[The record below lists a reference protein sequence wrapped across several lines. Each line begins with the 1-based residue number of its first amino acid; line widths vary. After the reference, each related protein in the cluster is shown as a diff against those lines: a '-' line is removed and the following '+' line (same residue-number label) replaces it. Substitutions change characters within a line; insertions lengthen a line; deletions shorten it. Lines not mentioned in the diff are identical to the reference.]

1 MPGRIKAEHMDV
13 SRNFIIGERSHLA
26 TSATRKMS
34 SEQGRERVGL
44 SVSRVL
50 FSGAALGFELR
61 SS

>member
-1 MPGRIKAEHMDV
+1 MDV